1 MNLNNLKQKINKSF
15 TKYPLV
21 ILILAGYA
29 FFIGMETFSSGVFS
43 FIIDVVNI
51 NSMSQD
57 SLFVSSTGAMLNIL
71 IGILYF
77 YVVKW
82 IMKRDNRGRE
92 TLFYLTLMYV
102 VIVLWGLSV
111 LATRLLTTGIFD
123 NSILNILMKLAF
135 HGFILY
141 LCYTESAKRYFR
153 F

>member
-29 FFIGMETFSSGVFS
+29 FFIGMETFSSGVFL